1 MMKWFVEITLHKC
14 GMFPFLKNCGIL
26 SIWGNVKYTEK
37 FIMYVTDG
45 DIQYSTR
52 FFTEKGK
59 LHIYWTLFLSTKSPQ
74 QVDTAVWDTG
84 KHDDQYSEGRGNM
97 TISIYCKSLSKTI
110 AF

>member
-1 MMKWFVEITLHKC
+1 
-14 GMFPFLKNCGIL
+14 
-26 SIWGNVKYTEK
+26 
-37 FIMYVTDG
+37 MYVTDG

-110 AF
+110 AFWGRIPPPSVLKGFIWEL